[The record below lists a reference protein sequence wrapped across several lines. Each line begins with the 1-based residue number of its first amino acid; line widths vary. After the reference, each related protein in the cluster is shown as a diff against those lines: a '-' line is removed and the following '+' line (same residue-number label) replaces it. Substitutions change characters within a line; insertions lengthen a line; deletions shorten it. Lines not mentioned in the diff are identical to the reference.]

1 MALIFHS
8 IHQLFTLTKR
18 EPIHLQTDL
27 YLYTQEMGVSCSDDH
42 ANAQNRFIPLDPVE
56 LYHFGS
62 VDRYYDQTT
71 NREVI
76 KPTYEFVVEAD
87 AAEQF
92 VNHLRMNN
100 NKCPSLVSIVKIE
113 VEAGSYCDRGS
124 RYHVYFEY
132 LPLTL
137 NKILK

>member
-8 IHQLFTLTKR
+8 IHQLFTLPKKR
-18 EPIHLQTDL
+18 PNPPPTRFISLD
-27 YLYTQEMGVSCSDDH
+27 TQDMGVSCSDDN

-62 VDRYYDQTT
+62 IDRYYDQTT

-76 KPTYEFVVEAD
+76 KPVYGFVVEAD

-100 NKCPSLVSIVKIE
+100 NKCPSLVSIVKI
-113 VEAGSYCDRGS
+113 
-124 RYHVYFEY
+124 
-132 LPLTL
+132 
-137 NKILK
+137 